1 MRPLRVLLLLFVFM
15 VSTAHAL
22 EEIELE
28 TATADLLATPPR
40 IAADELAAR
49 RWAVLPEFGYAP
61 DTGVVVGAKFTHRDL
76 RATETTL
83 DVEALHG
90 TGGEQQLEVTIASP
104 HLAGEHVMVLVKAG
118 YVNDPDRDFFGL
130 GNNDVGP
137 DALSTHRYER
147 TKAFVAA
154 AWRPIP
160 RLALG
165 LATGVRHVHIGRGD
179 RDGGTPFTVDA
190 FPGLPG
196 VEGGVVVPLESSV
209 VWDTRDGIVRPTHG
223 WRAIAKVS
231 HATPTLLSDFRFTRW
246 VADVGYLMPF
256 NEGAQVLGLR
266 ANAAYVYGNPR
277 GVPFWALEE
286 LGGDDTL
293 EGFFPRRFLGSARS
307 LVNAEFR
314 MRLGGIPFFHLWY
327 LDFDGVLFA
336 GAGRVFIDRD
346 DLGRRYA
353 PADTD
358 RIRVAGGPGLRI
370 ALSQALVARIDV
382 GFSNEET
389 GIVYL
394 AFGQTF

>member
-1 MRPLRVLLLLFVFM
+1 VRTLQLLLLVVLA

-22 EEIELE
+22 AEIDLE
-28 TATADLLATPPR
+28 TTTADLLATPPR
-40 IAADELAAR
+40 SEADEIATR

-61 DTGVVVGAKFTHRDL
+61 DTGVLVGAKFTHRDL
-76 RATETTL
+76 AASGTTL
-83 DVEALHG
+83 DVEALYG
-90 TGGEQQLEVTIASP
+90 TGGDQQLEVTIASP
-104 HLAGEHVMVLVKAG
+104 HLAGEHVIVLVRAG
-118 YVNDPDRDFFGL
+118 YVNDPERDFFGL
-130 GNNDVGP
+130 GNNDVGS

-147 TKAFVAA
+147 AQAFVAA

-160 RLALG
+160 RLALQ
-165 LATGVRHVHIGRGD
+165 LATGVRHLHIGHGD

-190 FPGLPG
+190 FPALPG
-196 VEGGVVVPLESSV
+196 VEGGVVVPLEASV
-209 VWDTRDGIVRPTHG
+209 VWNTREGIVRPTRG

-231 HATPTLLSDFRFTRW
+231 HANPGILSDFRFTRW

-256 NEGAQVLGLR
+256 NEGAQVLGIR
-266 ANAAYVYGNPR
+266 ANAAYDHGNPR
-277 GVPFWALEE
+277 GIPFWELEE

-293 EGFFPRRFLGSARS
+293 EGFFPRRFLGSARI
-307 LVNAEFR
+307 LVNAELR
-314 MRLGGIPFFHLWY
+314 VRLGGVPFFHLWY

-336 GAGRVFIDRD
+336 GAGRVFIDSD

-353 PADTD
+353 PGDAH

-370 ALSQALVARIDV
+370 AVSQALVARIDV